1 MDSKI
6 EKLNK
11 LRSLFVIL
19 NMKAQTSINQEV
31 KTEWIEAHKLIDSLE
46 DEINNQ
52 KTKSNDKQRLLHT
65 KRRKKLGNV

>member
-1 MDSKI
+1 MK
-6 EKLNK
+6 KLYI
-11 LRSLFVIL
+11 FTIVIL
-19 NMKAQTSINQEV
+19 CFINMKAQTSINQEV

>member
-31 KTEWIEAHKLIDSLE
+31 KTEWIEAHKLID
-46 DEINNQ
+46 
-52 KTKSNDKQRLLHT
+52 
-65 KRRKKLGNV
+65 